1 MARIGKDIHAAANL
15 LKRGELVAIPTETVY
30 GLAGNALDET
40 AITRIF
46 ETKNR
51 PAFDPLIVHVPDLV
65 AAERCVEELPAE
77 ARQLAETFW
86 PGPLTLLLK
95 KKEQISDLVTAGLLT
110 VGIRC
115 PRHPLTRKLLTAI
128 DFPLAAPS
136 ANPFGYVSPTSAEH
150 VNEQLGSK
158 IPYILDGGRCKVG
171 IESTIIDLSGK
182 QPLILR
188 KGAITSEEISQ
199 VLGKS
204 VEVTPISSSRPS
216 APGQMQTHYAT
227 RVPLRLVSIAEE
239 LTYIDKKKTGV
250 LSFRKRYSGIE
261 AGHHKVLS
269 PSGKLDEAARNLF
282 QYLRELDKKPI
293 DLILAEELPEEG
305 LGRAINDRL
314 RRAAEKK

>member
-1 MARIGKDIHAAANL
+1 MARIGKDIDAAATL

-30 GLAGNALDET
+30 GLAGNALDEH

-46 ETKNR
+46 EAKNR
-51 PAFDPLIVHVPDLV
+51 PAFDPLIVHVPDLT
-65 AAERCVEELPAE
+65 AAELYVEEIPAE
-77 ARQLAETFW
+77 ARQLAEKFW
-86 PGPLTLLLK
+86 PGPLTILLK
-95 KKEQISDLVTAGLLT
+95 KREQISDLVTAGLPT

-115 PRHPLTRKLLTAI
+115 PRHPLTRKLLMAI

-158 IPYILDGGRCKVG
+158 IPYILDGGRCKIG
-171 IESTIIDLSGK
+171 IESTIVDLSGK
-182 QPLILR
+182 QPVILR
-188 KGAITSEEISQ
+188 KGATTAEEIGQ
-199 VLGKS
+199 VLGKP
-204 VEVTPISSSRPS
+204 VELAAHSSSRPS
-216 APGQMQTHYAT
+216 APGQLQTHYAT
-227 RVPLRLVSIAEE
+227 RVPLRLVSIPEE
-239 LTYIDKKKTGV
+239 LSYVDKKKTGV
-250 LSFRKRYSGIE
+250 LSFRKRYSGFE